1 MKLTKIAMG
10 GIAGALAC
18 AIGATPARAG
28 TPVAGFIETSIASGL
43 TAPTAIA
50 FLPDG
55 KLLITEQGGDLILS
69 DGGSLT
75 TLTNIPVC
83 SSSEMGLLGIAIDPS
98 FSTNGFVYLYRT
110 KAGGGGCGTATGRFN
125 QVVRITLTADP
136 PSFVAGSL
144 VELLTGI
151 QTDNGNHDGGGLR
164 IGPDGTLFIGAGDT
178 GNGDNQGGPGS
189 STNPYSQDLS
199 SLNGKVLRI
208 NLDGTIPAD
217 NPFVG
222 QVGKRAEIFAYG
234 FRNPF
239 RFSFDPQGSNKLWV
253 ADVGD
258 LTVEEMDIVPSGANA
273 SWPYCEG
280 TLPSGCAMGGDLAP
294 IFTYPHSGTG
304 SLGTSII
311 GGSFAPTA
319 FGTIPSGDYFFGDYT
334 GGAIYHAVVNGPRD
348 GITGTPTTFVAGA
361 AGPVDMTF
369 GPDGALYYVAIN
381 TGQVLRVA
389 SVGAPPTNVS
399 NFMCYKANL
408 ASGRPKLET
417 GTQVALQDQFDVS
430 AAPFDVTRA
439 VAICNPAQRDGSAL
453 VDPTVHQ
460 DGFRI
465 HALRGSPHF
474 FASTHIT
481 VDDFAVRS
489 LSLTRP
495 DSLLVP
501 SNKVLGNGGAPPY
514 SGTSVDHYKC
524 YTAKLAKGSP
534 KFVAPAA
541 PIVQDEF
548 FPSGQAML
556 VKKVTKLCTPVDAN
570 GSIVNHDE
578 THLVCY
584 QVRLPAGVHF
594 NRTVVSTNNPDF
606 SFGDDVLTVT
616 GLQELCLPALKDP

>member
-1 MKLTKIAMG
+1 MKLTTIAMG
-10 GIAGALAC
+10 GIVGALAC
-18 AIGATPARAG
+18 AIGATRANAG
-28 TPVAGFIETSIASGL
+28 TPAAGFLETVVASGL
-43 TAPTAIA
+43 SAPTAIA

-83 SSSEMGLLGIAIDPS
+83 SSSEMGLLGIAIDPN
-98 FSTNGFVYLYRT
+98 FATNGFVYLYRT

-125 QVVRITLTADP
+125 QVVRITLTGDP
-136 PSFVAGSL
+136 PTFVAGSL

-151 QTDNGNHDGGGLR
+151 RTDNGNHDGGVLR

-217 NPFVG
+217 NPFVA
-222 QVGKRAEIFAYG
+222 QVGPRTEIFAYG

-239 RFSFDPQGSNKLWV
+239 RFAFDPQGTHKLWV

-258 LTVEEMDIVPSGANA
+258 LTVEEIDIVPSGANA

-280 TLPSGCAMGGDLAP
+280 TLPGGCAHPGDLAP
-294 IFTYPHSGTG
+294 IFTYPHSGMS

-311 GGSFAPTA
+311 GGSFAPAT

-334 GGAIYHAVVNGPRD
+334 GGAIYHASVNGTRD
-348 GITGTPTTFVAGA
+348 GISGSPDLFVDNA
-361 AGPVDMTF
+361 AGPTDMIF
-369 GPDGALYYVAIN
+369 GPDHAMYYVAIN

-389 SVGAPPTNVS
+389 SVGAPPSNIS
-399 NFMCYKANL
+399 NFTCYKATL
-408 ASGRPKLET
+408 DRGQAKLPT
-417 GTQVALQDQFDVS
+417 GTQISLQDQFDAS
-430 AAPFDVTRA
+430 PAPFDVKRA
-439 VAICNPAQRDGSAL
+439 VTICNPAQRDGSIV

-460 DGFRI
+460 EGFQI
-465 HALRGSPHF
+465 HAPKGAPRF
-474 FASTHIT
+474 FATTHVT

-495 DSLLVP
+495 DSVLVP

-514 SGTSVDHYKC
+514 SGTTVDHYKC
-524 YTAKLAKGSP
+524 YAAKLAKGSP
-534 KFVAPAA
+534 RFAPPAA
-541 PIVQDEF
+541 PTVQDEF
-548 FPSGQAML
+548 FPSGQSMV
-556 VKKVTKLCTPVDAN
+556 VKKVTKLCTPVAAD
-570 GSIVNHDE
+570 GSTINHE
-578 THLVCY
+578 ESHLVCY
-584 QVRLPAGVHF
+584 QAVLPRGVHF
-594 NRTVVSTNNPDF
+594 PAHTTVSTNNPDF
-606 SFGDDVLTVT
+606 GDDVLKVT
-616 GLQELCLPALKDP
+616 GLKEICLPALKDP